1 MIARDIV
8 AALLT
13 LIAPILYVIFFET
26 ATGAPYQTM
35 AGHSLLLIA
44 LPIGFVS
51 VWLLEQRP
59 PAPGRRPTPVWARLL
74 LGGAAGLL
82 LAVALLIVNAL
93 GVGHL
98 QEVPAI
104 SLGAK
109 GGLGLG
115 VNQSVIRLDDG
126 RTVRLWNAFCGVNG
140 SRITV
145 PIARGLLGFDRVV
158 TCTLENVRP
167 SEEDA
172 PKLPAQ

>member
-1 MIARDIV
+1 MTARDIV

-59 PAPGRRPTPVWARLL
+59 PSSGQRPTPVWARLL

-93 GVGHL
+93 GMSHI

-104 SLGAK
+104 SLGTR
-109 GGLGLG
+109 GGLGVG
-115 VNQSVIRLDDG
+115 ANQAVIRLDDG
-126 RTVRLWNAFCGVNG
+126 RTVRLWNAFCGIKG

-158 TCTLENVRP
+158 TCALENLRP
-167 SEEDA
+167 TEEDA
-172 PKLPAQ
+172 PKRPAK